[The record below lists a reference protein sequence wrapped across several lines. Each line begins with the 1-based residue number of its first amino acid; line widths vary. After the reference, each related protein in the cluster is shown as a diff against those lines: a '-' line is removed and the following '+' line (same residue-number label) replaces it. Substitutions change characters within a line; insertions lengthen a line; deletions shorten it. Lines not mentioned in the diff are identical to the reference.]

1 MAVSGGLQIQGVASV
16 DGAQFNGIEIVAE
29 TDARKTAA
37 GEHAT
42 AAAQR
47 PAPVVVLSSED
58 ARRPDAG
65 RAVLDGD
72 PETVW
77 RASQNWGS
85 WICLGYEKPVQVRAI
100 DVQFAAGSPLGLF
113 ALASDDADNWFE
125 LEPELELGPVDVNYL
140 WFIFPADLSAPPAAV
155 REIEIF
161 GAPER

>member
-1 MAVSGGLQIQGVASV
+1 M
-16 DGAQFNGIEIVAE
+16 
-29 TDARKTAA
+29 
-37 GEHAT
+37 
-42 AAAQR
+42 
-47 PAPVVVLSSED
+47 
-58 ARRPDAG
+58 
-65 RAVLDGD
+65 
-72 PETVW
+72 
-77 RASQNWGS
+77 
-85 WICLGYEKPVQVRAI
+85 QVRAI